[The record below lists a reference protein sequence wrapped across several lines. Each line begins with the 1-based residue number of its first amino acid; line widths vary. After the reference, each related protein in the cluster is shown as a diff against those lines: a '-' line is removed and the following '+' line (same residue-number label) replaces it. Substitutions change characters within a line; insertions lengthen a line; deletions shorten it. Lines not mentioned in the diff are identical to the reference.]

1 MRHPEVSKLAQV
13 TLIQIEETAS
23 AAGPHESASIEKA
36 PREVCLVWTLAD
48 WHRVSVEVTAAPI
61 AISTQHI
68 SNLCFNFAFLSPFTL
83 SLSHFDCCCFS
94 ANLILCHCRWS
105 NHPSIMPTRSS
116 VLLSPSARMIG
127 RGGGGSNSISSRTKS
142 CLLKSGSVKFYS
154 MRTSLFDLHDLLLI
168 DYYYNSFSSH
178 FALDCF
184 EIKLYGHSLSSNH
197 LTFNKKIDT
206 HNQPKHLLPPIKAIG
221 HPTIVLSWRQ

>member
-105 NHPSIMPTRSS
+105 NHPSIMPTRCWQSS

-127 RGGGGSNSISSRTKS
+127 KGGGQQQ
-142 CLLKSGSVKFYS
+142 
-154 MRTSLFDLHDLLLI
+154 HQQQ
-168 DYYYNSFSSH
+168 
-178 FALDCF
+178 
-184 EIKLYGHSLSSNH
+184 
-197 LTFNKKIDT
+197 NK
-206 HNQPKHLLPPIKAIG
+206 
-221 HPTIVLSWRQ
+221 VLSTQIWFS